1 MSSPILGFPLKNI
14 ICNKQLVILI
24 VQLVGM
30 KLAERQSEKQSQEKD
45 HTAEKH
51 VENTMEMF
59 DV

>member
-1 MSSPILGFPLKNI
+1 M
-14 ICNKQLVILI
+14 ILI

-30 KLAERQSEKQSQEKD
+30 ELAERQSEKQSQEKD

-59 DV
+59 DVWNVL